1 MQDRLTSQS
10 GRRLEI
16 GVAAVEP
23 EEAWARM
30 NWLAGRGGHVVWLD
44 GPDDVD
50 KSSLIAAAIS
60 SWQVEGHQVLFSD
73 LSVLGDGSNGTD
85 DGQGRVLRQLMGTHA
100 GTARS
105 TAALWRRLVRILEH
119 DAHSIR
125 MILDRADRC
134 PAAGHR
140 LVSTLKHH
148 AIINGATVI
157 ISAHRDDSW
166 WSAVLTE
173 WADLAI
179 GPVGSPTAQGRAA

>member
-1 MQDRLTSQS
+1 M
-10 GRRLEI
+10 
-16 GVAAVEP
+16 AAVER

-30 NWLAGRGGHVVWLD
+30 NWLAARGGHVVWLD

-60 SWQVEGHQVLFSD
+60 SWQVAGHQVLFSD
-73 LSVLGDGSNGTD
+73 LSVLGDGSDGTD
-85 DGQGRVLRQLMGTHA
+85 NGEGRVLHQLMGTHA

-105 TAALWRRLVRILEH
+105 TGALWRRLVRILEG
-119 DAHSIR
+119 DEHSIR
-125 MILDRADRC
+125 VILDQADRF
-134 PAAGHR
+134 PLAGHR

-157 ISAHRDDSW
+157 ISACRDDSW
-166 WSAVLTE
+166 WSAVLSE

-179 GPVGSPTAQGRAA
+179 GPVGSSIDQGQAA